1 MLDSQR
7 TFERKIK
14 LHWTVVEVLLRLLLL
29 AFKEFYMQTRL
40 SNIFKITN
48 VMNFSKTILKSSSRV
63 L

>member
-14 LHWTVVEVLLRLLLL
+14 LHWTVAEVLLRLLLL